1 MDSELNVFE
10 ERLRQLIGLAERLRE
25 ENGQLRQQLV
35 TAQNDNKLLRD
46 RVTAA
51 RARLE
56 ALLGRLPQD
65 AQ

>member
-1 MDSELNVFE
+1 MDAELNVLE
-10 ERLRQLIGLAERLRE
+10 ERLRQLIRLTERLRE

-51 RARLE
+51 RTRLE

-65 AQ
+65 AE